1 MKRFNFDFN
10 FKTHKMKTI
19 YIGITLLFLNISA
32 MSAQEFLESVQ
43 PLSKKAQKGYM
54 YDVSKDEGGNNHII
68 FKMKLDK
75 KSEEITYEKYS
86 FDKNLKFIS
95 SSDVTV
101 SKEVKEDVERSG
113 FNIYVGGTSSFDVL
127 SMKLK
132 INKRVQLKK
141 WNYEKQ
147 RYEVKKTLS
156 DETIKPKNDN
166 GKVYYGYASYDS
178 SDDTNSTVFALAKI
192 DSKDKKVADQFV
204 VLMINDQLELKEKTV
219 ELDGSY
225 SLVYCAQ
232 LKGDDVVM
240 VFAPNKG
247 QADASKY
254 MYFRYD
260 IEGNIKNKVAFTSP
274 SSNLLITAAYDK
286 NDTVYFFGSSTKS
299 KKAFEEVFNEYAPIY
314 NPGAGGSN
322 KLDLKWRKSLDE
334 DMDNFNLLKFNGSQL
349 EFASNTPVSEFKSKF
364 KTAPG
369 DKGTTAY
376 KGKRFFIENFTV
388 TSAGDY
394 LVAGQL
400 AASVNLGL
408 GNPVDSYEDIV
419 CFHFDKT
426 GNLKAQYGIGKM
438 NNDKK
443 SEIFDMLQN
452 FYISP
457 DGQSAYWE
465 LMEIK
470 GVKGY
475 ESFLDAYNSN
485 PSWYATYFPRIV
497 KIDLA
502 NNTLGKIKVLGDEK
516 YFLKKNFA
524 STFDKTENSVTYIG
538 LDEDFK
544 QLWIGKMLMK

>member
-1 MKRFNFDFN
+1 
-10 FKTHKMKTI
+10 
-19 YIGITLLFLNISA
+19 
-32 MSAQEFLESVQ
+32 
-43 PLSKKAQKGYM
+43 
-54 YDVSKDEGGNNHII
+54 
-68 FKMKLDK
+68 MKLDK

-86 FDKNLKFIS
+86 FDKDLKFINA
-95 SSDVTV
+95 SDVAV
-101 SKEVKEDVERSG
+101 NKEVKEDIERSG
-113 FNIYVGGTSSFDVL
+113 FNVYVGGTNSFDVL

-132 INKRVQLKK
+132 INKRIQLKT
-141 WNYEKQ
+141 WNYERQ
-147 RYEVKKTLS
+147 RYVVKKTLS
-156 DETIKPKNDN
+156 DETFKPRNDN

-178 SDDTNSTVFALAKI
+178 SDDANSTVFALAKVE
-192 DSKDKKVADQFV
+192 SKDKKLADQFV
-204 VLMINDQLELKEKTV
+204 VLMIDDQLELKEKTV
-219 ELDGSY
+219 ELNGSY
-225 SLVYCAQ
+225 SLVYSSQ
-232 LKGDDVVM
+232 VKGDDVVM
-240 VFAPNKG
+240 VFAPNKD

-254 MYFRYD
+254 IYFRYD
-260 IEGNIKNKVAFTSP
+260 IEGNLKNKVVFTSP
-274 SSNLLITAAYDK
+274 ASNLLITAAYDK
-286 NDTVYFFGSSTKS
+286 DDAVYFFGSSTKS

-314 NPGAGGSN
+314 NPGASGSN

-334 DMDNFNLLKFNGSQL
+334 DMDNFNLLKFNGNQL

-369 DKGTTAY
+369 DKGATAY

-400 AASVNLGL
+400 AGSVNRGL

-443 SEIFDMLQN
+443 SEIFDMFQN

-465 LMEIK
+465 MLEIK
-470 GVKGY
+470 GVDGY
-475 ESFLDAYNSN
+475 ESFMHALYSK
-485 PSWYATYFPRIV
+485 PTWYATYFPRIV

-516 YFLKKNFA
+516 YFLKKNFS
-524 STFDKTENSVTYIG
+524 STFNKAENSVTYVG
-538 LDEDFK
+538 LDEDYK